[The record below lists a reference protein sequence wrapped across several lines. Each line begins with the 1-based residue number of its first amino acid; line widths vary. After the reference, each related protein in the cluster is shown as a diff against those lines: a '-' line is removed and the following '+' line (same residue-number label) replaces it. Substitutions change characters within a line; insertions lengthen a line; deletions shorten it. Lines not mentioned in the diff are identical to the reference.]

1 MSNRTKILRT
11 AVLGTLMGAFAF
23 APMAS
28 ARGGR
33 VMVRGGFYGP
43 GWYGPAYGWYGPGYV
58 WGPYGYGYAYAP
70 RPTEGSVKFDTKAK
84 DAAVYVDGGYA
95 GTVGQLKTFH
105 LKPGSHQIELRA
117 PDGHSFCQEQVT
129 VIAGKTL
136 TLHP

>member
-1 MSNRTKILRT
+1 MSNWTKIIRT
-11 AVLGTLMGAFAF
+11 AALGTVLGFLAF

-28 ARGGR
+28 ARGR
-33 VMVRGGFYGP
+33 VVIRGGFYGP
-43 GWYGPAYGWYGPGYV
+43 GFYGPAYGWYGPGYG
-58 WGPYGYGYAYAP
+58 WGPYGYASVPNG
-70 RPTEGSVKFDTKAK
+70 GSVKFDTKAK

-105 LKPGSHQIELRA
+105 LKAGSHQLELRA
-117 PDGHSFCQEQVT
+117 PDGHSFYQEQVT